1 MLLTYHFC
9 FSVDARHHL
18 IDEQLCGADN
28 RLVASSLWFAFA
40 TWTAVVH
47 FFVAHGSNSLRVS
60 HRVHLFVAVTC
71 FELVLVLTVSIRRE
85 MQRNSRRRQFH
96 QRISFP
102 FHSSS
107 STQLV
112 KSCIFIL
119 HRSRILRISRS
130 TSAPFRRI
138 CFRMKFTR
146 PRRHPRISATS
157 CLRAT
162 DIVPLFAMTSTTV
175 PQIKK

>member
-1 MLLTYHFC
+1 MNSSVALT
-9 FSVDARHHL
+9 
-18 IDEQLCGADN
+18 N
-28 RLVASSLWFAFA
+28 RLVASLWSAFA
-40 TWTAVVH
+40 TWTAIVH

-60 HRVHLFVAVTC
+60 HRVHSFVAVTC

-102 FHSSS
+102 FPFQFFN
-107 STQLV
+107 STCQIAF
-112 KSCIFIL
+112 SFFIG
-119 HRSRILRISRS
+119 RVPILRISRS

-138 CFRMKFTR
+138 CLWMKFTR
-146 PRRHPRISATS
+146 PRRHSRISATS
-157 CLRAT
+157 YLRAT
-162 DIVPLFAMTSTTV
+162 DMVPLFAMTSTTV

>member
-9 FSVDARHHL
+9 FSLDARHHV

-60 HRVHLFVAVTC
+60 HRVQWRVSNWFSCSPCPFVAKCSEILDVVN
-71 FELVLVLTVSIRRE
+71 FINAYPFLSIPVL
-85 MQRNSRRRQFH
+85 
-96 QRISFP
+96 
-102 FHSSS
+102 
-107 STQLV
+107 QLNLS
-112 KSCIFIL
+112 SCIFIL
-119 HRSRILRISRS
+119 HWSRILRISRS

-175 PQIKK
+175 PEIKK

>member
-1 MLLTYHFC
+1 MNSSVALT
-9 FSVDARHHL
+9 
-18 IDEQLCGADN
+18 N
-28 RLVASSLWFAFA
+28 RSVASLCFAFA

-60 HRVHLFVAVTC
+60 HRVHSFVAVTC
-71 FELVLVLTVSIRRE
+71 FELVLVQTVSIRRE

-96 QRISFP
+96 QRIYPFLSFP
-102 FHSSS
+102 VLQRNLS
-107 STQLV
+107 
-112 KSCIFIL
+112 IL
-119 HRSRILRISRS
+119 HWSRILRISRS

-146 PRRHPRISATS
+146 PRRHSRISATS

-175 PQIKK
+175 PQIKKYIAQQE